1 MCPLIRVHELEEMVK
16 DQETTAEQ
24 TLEEEAR
31 RHREAYSKLERE
43 KSTEIELLN
52 TRWVCWACPQSPTLC
67 WATPAVLGRESGCV
81 HRQTPRGSFKL
92 LDLSRNEHSSWALSR
107 KSVVALFTLSRTGNS
122 TCLLARE

>member
-52 TRWVCWACPQSPTLC
+52 TRWVCWASPQGPTLC
-67 WATPAVLGRESGCV
+67 WPPLQSWQREWLCS
-81 HRQTPRGSFKL
+81 QTNSQGSFKL
-92 LDLSRNEHSSWALSR
+92 LDLSTHEHSSWALSW

-122 TCLLARE
+122 TFC

>member
-1 MCPLIRVHELEEMVK
+1 MHELEEMVK

-52 TRWVCWACPQSPTLC
+52 TR
-67 WATPAVLGRESGCV
+67 
-81 HRQTPRGSFKL
+81 
-92 LDLSRNEHSSWALSR
+92 
-107 KSVVALFTLSRTGNS
+107 
-122 TCLLARE
+122 